1 MVVMVGDR
9 NPFGD
14 FEVGEGV
21 VDSFEGVAEDT
32 EKEAAGFFASANGD
46 EDFLVFRIGFDSS
59 DVVGFVVFLVL
70 QHYATA
76 PVGMVVDAI
85 VGDDDE
91 TRDDAFGENFVMI
104 LKFEGFAF

>member
-1 MVVMVGDR
+1 M
-9 NPFGD
+9 
-14 FEVGEGV
+14 
-21 VDSFEGVAEDT
+21 DSFEGVAEDA

-46 EDFLVFRIGFDSS
+46 EDFLVFGIGFDTG
-59 DVVGFVVFLVL
+59 DVVDFFIFLVL

-76 PVGMVVDAI
+76 PVGLVVDAI

-91 TRDDAFGENFVMI
+91 TGDDAFRENFVMV